1 MKFGISTFV
10 TDDGIDP
17 VSLAR
22 AIEERDFAS
31 LVIAEH
37 THIPASRESAY
48 PMGGELPS
56 IYYKTLDPFVTLAA
70 AAAVTSKIELFT
82 GIALLIQRDPITT
95 AKEAASIDLISGGRF
110 VFGVG
115 AGWNI
120 EELRDH
126 GTDPKTRGA
135 LLDERIE
142 AIKALWTAD
151 PAEYHGK
158 YVDFD
163 PSFSRPKPVQKPHP
177 PIYIGG
183 DSDAT
188 VKRVIRHDAGWISNP
203 LPGGASE
210 QAHRPDPRWRG
221 PRRAAGA
228 VRHPRGPRLL
238 ARRRGS
244 GLWAGGNTPAHQA
257 ARRIAQAS
265 RRIRRIGGSLPR
277 LTPCGSTVFSGHRLN
292 SIPPRQ
298 PFRSGGRRLPLGEQ
312 NATSPSLFA
321 DPAGPRL
328 VADSFVS
335 RHRLGLP
342 NRHRIGDPTQLVLI
356 LHHQSKNVIPQLS
369 RPVVVEQ
376 ALATQPG
383 SRQVDRND
391 LLDRSRRGGHDGDPI
406 RKKHRLVDIVGHE
419 QRRGVRLGH
428 DEGQLL
434 LQTQPGECIQRAE
447 RLVHQQQGWPLTR
460 ARAKPTRCFMPPES

>member
-1 MKFGISTFV
+1 MRFGISTFV

-22 AIEERDFAS
+22 AIEERGFDS

-56 IYYKTLDPFVTLAA
+56 IYYRTLDPFVTLAA

-82 GIALLIQRDPITT
+82 GIALLIQRDPIIT

-120 EELRDH
+120 EELRHH

-163 PSFSRPKPVQKPHP
+163 SSFSRPKPVQQPHP
-177 PIYIGG
+177 PVFVGG

-203 LPGGASE
+203 LPPEHLSKRIGQMRDGAGHDVPLA
-210 QAHRPDPRWRG
+210 QFGTPADLQYWR
-221 PRRAAGA
+221 A
-228 VRHPRGPRLL
+228 VEDLGFDQVALLLPTKPLDESLRLL
-238 ARRRGS
+238 DEYAALLAQYRG
-244 GLWAGGNTPAHQA
+244 
-257 ARRIAQAS
+257 
-265 RRIRRIGGSLPR
+265 
-277 LTPCGSTVFSGHRLN
+277 
-292 SIPPRQ
+292 
-298 PFRSGGRRLPLGEQ
+298 
-312 NATSPSLFA
+312 
-321 DPAGPRL
+321 
-328 VADSFVS
+328 
-335 RHRLGLP
+335 
-342 NRHRIGDPTQLVLI
+342 
-356 LHHQSKNVIPQLS
+356 
-369 RPVVVEQ
+369 
-376 ALATQPG
+376 
-383 SRQVDRND
+383 
-391 LLDRSRRGGHDGDPI
+391 
-406 RKKHRLVDIVGHE
+406 
-419 QRRGVRLGH
+419 
-428 DEGQLL
+428 
-434 LQTQPGECIQRAE
+434 
-447 RLVHQQQGWPLTR
+447 
-460 ARAKPTRCFMPPES
+460 